1 MSLIEHNI
9 SKLREIKSLL
19 IKVQNDLYISPQG
32 ILNGATIGQHFR
44 HILEFYICLEN
55 GIKDGVVS
63 FDERERNVLI
73 ETDVEY
79 AIERINKLIE
89 FVKLI
94 DADGLITLKA
104 NYAISSEESTLIQS
118 SIYRELA
125 YTLDHTIHHL
135 AIVKIAL
142 SNDLDK
148 LGIGE
153 NFGVAPSTVRYKN
166 Q

>member
-9 SKLREIKSLL
+9 SKLEEIKGLL
-19 IKVQNDLYISPQG
+19 IKVQNDLYIAPQG

-44 HILEFYICLEN
+44 HILEFFICLQKGVE
-55 GIKDGVVS
+55 IGVVS
-63 FDERERNVLI
+63 FDDRERNVLI

-79 AIERINKLIE
+79 AMDRIDELVIFVENIEGDRSLQ
-89 FVKLI
+89 
-94 DADGLITLKA
+94 LKA
-104 NYAISSEESTLIQS
+104 NYATSTQDNTYIQS
-118 SIYRELA
+118 SLYRELA

-142 SNDLDK
+142 SNELEK
-148 LGIGE
+148 LGIDE

>member
-9 SKLREIKSLL
+9 SKLKEIRSLL
-19 IKVQNDLYISPQG
+19 VKVQNNLYVAPQM

-44 HILEFYICLEN
+44 HILEFYISLEKGLQN
-55 GIKDGVVS
+55 GIVS
-63 FDERERNVLI
+63 FDDRERNVLI

-79 AIERINKLIE
+79 AMERINKLINFIE
-89 FVKLI
+89 NI
-94 DADGLITLKA
+94 EGDRSIQLKA
-104 NYAISSEESTLIQS
+104 NYATSSEDTSFIQS
-118 SIYRELA
+118 SLYRELA
-125 YTLDHTIHHL
+125 YTMDHTIHHL

-142 SNDLDK
+142 SNDLER

-153 NFGVAPSTVRYKN
+153 NFGVAPSTVRYNN